1 VTFFWGVVFA
11 LAAKLWLTSEIR
23 IVPAYL
29 PHDAENYVSHARS
42 ILSGLWFGNYSD
54 MTLIKEP
61 FYPIY
66 LALVHETGLTVPVAN
81 TLLYA
86 VACLLACIAIR
97 PLVRNGL
104 VLAGIFAVLL
114 FEPMTYSQLAW
125 MATRSEVNDSLAL
138 AAVACA
144 LAILVRRRR
153 TLRALIWWWL
163 GLSISLGAFWI
174 TREESI
180 WLVPSVLVILGVYVC
195 AIRKDPA
202 LRANIVALLLPLVF
216 CYAAQAG
223 VGRINQHVYGWNTA
237 VETKAPEFV
246 SAYNSF
252 ARIIP
257 AQEEDRITVPRSSRE
272 MAYRVSPAARELE
285 PWLEGPVG
293 KGWTAMVCA
302 YPVHICNDIAG
313 SFFIWAFRDSVA
325 AAGHYTSGRDARL
338 FYLQLASEIDRA
350 CDAGQ
355 IRCRPKAATI
365 FPNPTLAQVPAIL
378 ANVRHGVRI
387 LTGFTQFS
395 PNHAVVPINPVID
408 DEYAFVVGT
417 ISRDAQAYQGWIA
430 TDRPAALSVE
440 SATGVPEAIEGT
452 VHSPSPDVAAAL
464 DKAGRRGWDDGRA
477 RFSFTVNCAD
487 ACFLVATGP
496 RNAQTKIPLN
506 TATTDFSGPHAIY
519 HLDNVA
525 GPPRTADANLKNV
538 ILVAI
543 AGVYQV
549 LTPLLAVLCA
559 LVVIGRPARAAVR
572 RRFTLPSAPYVL
584 AVAAAAGGGLLV
596 GILSALTV
604 SYSASLDA
612 EYLSSFLPL
621 MLFALIVV
629 LVFETSLAYRFV
641 RRRRRA
647 RGA

>member
-1 VTFFWGVVFA
+1 MTFFWGVVFA

-42 ILSGLWFGNYSD
+42 ILSGLWFGTYSD
-54 MTLIKEP
+54 MTLIKDP

-86 VACLLACIAIR
+86 VACLLACVAVR
-97 PLVRNGL
+97 PLVRNGA

-114 FEPMTYSQLAW
+114 FNPMTYSELAW
-125 MATRSEVNDSLAL
+125 MATRSEVNDSLVL
-138 AAVACA
+138 ATIACA

-153 TLRALIWWWL
+153 TLRGLIGWWL
-163 GLSISLGAFWI
+163 GLSLSLAAFWI
-174 TREESI
+174 TREESV
-180 WLVPSVLVILGVYVC
+180 WLVPAVVVILGVYVY
-195 AIRKDPA
+195 AIRKDAALPA
-202 LRANIVALLLPLVF
+202 KVAALVLPLVF
-216 CYAAQAG
+216 CYAVQAG
-223 VGRINQHVYGWNTA
+223 IGRINQHVYGWNVT

-252 ARIIP
+252 ARIVP
-257 AQEEDRITVPRSSRE
+257 VKEEDRITVPRSSRE

-293 KGWTAMVCA
+293 KGWTAMVCS

-387 LTGFTQFS
+387 LTGFTQFA
-395 PNHAVVPINPVID
+395 PYHPVVPINPVVD

-417 ISRDAQAYQGWIA
+417 ISRDAEEYQGWIA
-430 TDRPAALSVE
+430 TDRPMALTVE
-440 SATGVPEAIEGT
+440 NATGVPEAFEGT
-452 VHSPSPDVAAAL
+452 LHSPSPDVAAAL
-464 DKAGRRGWDDGRA
+464 DKAGKRGWDDQRA
-477 RFSFTVNCAD
+477 RFSFTVNCAE
-487 ACFLVATGP
+487 ACFMVATGP
-496 RNAQTKIPLN
+496 RNARIKIPLN
-506 TATTDFSGPHAIY
+506 TTTTNFAGPQVIY

-525 GPPRTADANLKNV
+525 GPQQTADATLKQN

-543 AGVYQV
+543 ASLYQAIVPPLTV
-549 LTPLLAVLCA
+549 LWA
-559 LVVIGRPARAAVR
+559 LVLFGRAGANDGQAARHVAVTGIRACRRFR
-572 RRFTLPSAPYVL
+572 RRWR
-584 AVAAAAGGGLLV
+584 
-596 GILSALTV
+596 V
-604 SYSASLDA
+604 SRCDS
-612 EYLSSFLPL
+612 
-621 MLFALIVV
+621 
-629 LVFETSLAYRFV
+629 
-641 RRRRRA
+641 
-647 RGA
+647 RGAHGELFR